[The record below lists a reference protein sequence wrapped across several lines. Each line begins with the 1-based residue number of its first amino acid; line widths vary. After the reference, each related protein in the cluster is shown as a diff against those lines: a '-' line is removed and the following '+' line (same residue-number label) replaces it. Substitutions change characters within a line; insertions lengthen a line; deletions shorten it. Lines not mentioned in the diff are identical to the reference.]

1 MKIGKLYKNI
11 DPIFFWFGYPTKEK
25 AGYMA
30 QRCLRISDG
39 VNGAG
44 GNFDSTK
51 MAEGMVKG
59 LINRFNYQVFMVPPA
74 SIFVLLEHDET
85 TFGNREDGYGTT
97 YKILTERGEVGWIY
111 VEEYRITNLQLIGD

>member
-1 MKIGKLYKNI
+1 
-11 DPIFFWFGYPTKEK
+11 
-25 AGYMA
+25 MA
-30 QRCLRISDG
+30 QRYCG
-39 VNGAG
+39 GCNCAG

-111 VEEYRITNLQLIGD
+111 VVEWQITNLQLIGD

>member
-11 DPIFFWFGYPTKEK
+11 DPTFFWFGYPTKEE
-25 AGYMA
+25 AGYLATRYHM
-30 QRCLRISDG
+30 C
-39 VNGAG
+39 AG

-59 LINRFNYQVFMVPPA
+59 LIDRFNYQVFMVSPA

-85 TFGNREDGYGTT
+85 SFGNREDGYGTT

-111 VEEYRITNLQLIGD
+111 VGECRITNLQLIGD

>member
-11 DPIFFWFGYPTKEK
+11 DPTFFWFGYPTKEK

-30 QRCLRISDG
+30 QRYCG
-39 VNGAG
+39 GCNCAG

-111 VEEYRITNLQLIGD
+111 VVEWQITNLQLIGD

>member
-11 DPIFFWFGYPTKEK
+11 DPTFFWFGYPTKEK
-25 AGYMA
+25 AGYLG
-30 QRCLRISDG
+30 RYSLLVRNCTGS
-39 VNGAG
+39 
-44 GNFDSTK
+44 NFDSTK
-51 MAEGMVKG
+51 MAEGLVKW
-59 LINRFNYQVFMVPPA
+59 LINRFNCQVFMIPPA

-111 VEEYRITNLQLIGD
+111 AEECRITNLQLIGD

>member
-11 DPIFFWFGYPTKEK
+11 DPTFFWFGYPTKEK
-25 AGYMA
+25 AGYLA
-30 QRCLRISDG
+30 QRYCD
-39 VNGAG
+39 
-44 GNFDSTK
+44 
-51 MAEGMVKG
+51 
-59 LINRFNYQVFMVPPA
+59 QVFMISPA

-111 VEEYRITNLQLIGD
+111 VEECRITNLQLIGD

>member
-1 MKIGKLYKNI
+1 MKIGKFYQFKEYG
-11 DPIFFWFGYPTKEK
+11 WYMYPSKEK

-30 QRCLRISDG
+30 H
-39 VNGAG
+39 AG

-51 MAEGMVKG
+51 MAAAWLVKG

-85 TFGNREDGYGTT
+85 TFGNRVDGYGTM

-111 VEEYRITNLQLIGD
+111 VEECRITNLQLIGD